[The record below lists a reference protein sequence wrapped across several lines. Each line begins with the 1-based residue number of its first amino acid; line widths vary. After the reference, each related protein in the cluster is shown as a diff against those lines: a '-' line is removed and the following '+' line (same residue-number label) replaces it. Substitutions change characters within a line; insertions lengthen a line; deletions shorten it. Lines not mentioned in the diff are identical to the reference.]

1 MKLLDV
7 AGMVIT
13 EWLTD
18 QCTWQCQISD
28 SSGLSWEKSLTELS
42 IIFFSFLKNNNKE
55 SNEIIPDFQNQRK
68 SFNTAYMYIAQCG
81 LDQGA
86 TKITDEWNYEDLYFV
101 LKAP

>member
-1 MKLLDV
+1 MHLTVPDIRQFWALLR
-7 AGMVIT
+7 
-13 EWLTD
+13 
-18 QCTWQCQISD
+18 
-28 SSGLSWEKSLTELS
+28 EKSDW
-42 IIFFSFLKNNNKE
+42 IINYFFSFLKNNNKE